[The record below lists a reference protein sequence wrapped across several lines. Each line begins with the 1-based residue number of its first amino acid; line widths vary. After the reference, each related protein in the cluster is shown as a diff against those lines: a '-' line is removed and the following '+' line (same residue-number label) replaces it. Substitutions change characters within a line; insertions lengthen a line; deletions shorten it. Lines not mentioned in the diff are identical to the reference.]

1 MRKGYWECD
10 NCLIKV
16 FDTIFP
22 KTWIH
27 LKTMMVAEGT
37 CVFGF
42 YRRPLNSISN
52 PVKNVPSNNP
62 NPPFLQ
68 PDFSAYRKEL
78 DKTFCSK
85 DCFVKYISKMFTSSD
100 ASFNPSMK
108 V

>member
-16 FDTIFP
+16 FDKEFP

-27 LKTMMVAEGT
+27 LKSMMIAEGT

-42 YRRPLNSISN
+42 YRRPLNSNSN
-52 PVKNVPSNNP
+52 SNTNIP
-62 NPPFLQ
+62 IQQ
-68 PDFSAYRKEL
+68 PDFSAYLKEF
-78 DKTFCSK
+78 DRTFCSK
-85 DCFVKYISKMFTSSD
+85 DCFVKYMSKIFASSD